1 MRKELEAEQA
11 ALLAATH
18 HVLAD
23 CEQRAQEIEHPLTA
37 KIRVPDR
44 LGERR
49 GGLVQRHETN
59 ASAPLVEIK
68 SLRDLRVIQEQVIRM
83 AEASQAI
90 YKTDLSKLDSLM
102 K

>member
-1 MRKELEAEQA
+1 M
-11 ALLAATH
+11 
-18 HVLAD
+18 
-23 CEQRAQEIEHPLTA
+23 
-37 KIRVPDR
+37 
-44 LGERR
+44 
-49 GGLVQRHETN
+49 QRHETN